1 MSSAALLDADFGSES
16 EDDNFNPAPADDSEI
31 EDVGDFNDEVGL
43 KSEEKGVDQKQPVSG
58 NNDSNATKDAPQR
71 NGYLDAGEKVEDG
84 RNDSDQDIG
93 NAAGGDD
100 EDEEDLED
108 DDDDDE
114 DDEPVHNSHQTY
126 LQKGLIILLGSA
138 TKESTSRPQES
149 ISRC

>member
-43 KSEEKGVDQKQPVSG
+43 KSEEKGVDQKKPVSG

-108 DDDDDE
+108 DDDDDD

-126 LQKGLIILLGSA
+126 L
-138 TKESTSRPQES
+138 
-149 ISRC
+149 

>member
-1 MSSAALLDADFGSES
+1 MSSAALASADFGSES

-43 KSEEKGVDQKQPVSG
+43 KSEEKDVDQKQAASD

-71 NGYLDAGEKVEDG
+71 NGYLDAGEKAEDG
-84 RNDSDQDIG
+84 QNDSDQDIG

-100 EDEEDLED
+100 EEEDPED
-108 DDDDDE
+108 DEDDDE
-114 DDEPVHNSHQTY
+114 DDEPVNKSYRTY
-126 LQKGLIILLGSA
+126 EWRGLIILLGSA
-138 TKESTSRPQES
+138 TKASPSRPQES